1 MILLKPSYV
10 LSMPECQRSSQVG
23 CIKGKTLQCP
33 LRKSDVRSLLSKS
46 ALKGFLE
53 LGIFVR
59 HTGALIEVWRL
70 QRLEESANTCAAHV
84 QTELE
89 ALLLPCENADSTS
102 TSTGTSG
109 ALYSLAQEESSEN
122 AHATT
127 TTTTTTTTA
136 AAAATATA
144 TATAAAATATAT
156 ATASNNFEEGRGAAG
171 GENPTVGPKA
181 AAVAAAEK
189 LKARVM
195 ADAAVSDPSATLRII
210 LAAVS

>member
-136 AAAATATA
+136 AAA
-144 TATAAAATATAT
+144 TATAT

>member
-127 TTTTTTTTA
+127 TTTA
-136 AAAATATA
+136 A
-144 TATAAAATATAT
+144 AAAATATAT

>member
-127 TTTTTTTTA
+127 TTTA
-136 AAAATATA
+136 AAAS
-144 TATAAAATATAT
+144 AAATAT

>member
-1 MILLKPSYV
+1 
-10 LSMPECQRSSQVG
+10 MPECQRSSQVG

-127 TTTTTTTTA
+127 TTTTA
-136 AAAATATA
+136 A
-144 TATAAAATATAT
+144 AAAATATAT

>member
-127 TTTTTTTTA
+127 TTAAA
-136 AAAATATA
+136 AAAAT
-144 TATAAAATATAT
+144 ATATAT

>member
-127 TTTTTTTTA
+127 TTTTTT
-136 AAAATATA
+136 
-144 TATAAAATATAT
+144 AAAATATAT

>member
-127 TTTTTTTTA
+127 TTTTTT
-136 AAAATATA
+136 AAT
-144 TATAAAATATAT
+144 ATATAT

>member
-127 TTTTTTTTA
+127 TTT
-136 AAAATATA
+136 
-144 TATAAAATATAT
+144 AAAATATAT

>member
-127 TTTTTTTTA
+127 TTTAA

-144 TATAAAATATAT
+144 TATA
-156 ATASNNFEEGRGAAG
+156 SYNFEEGRGAAG

>member
-127 TTTTTTTTA
+127 TTTTTTA
-136 AAAATATA
+136 
-144 TATAAAATATAT
+144 AAAATATAT

>member
-1 MILLKPSYV
+1 
-10 LSMPECQRSSQVG
+10 MPECQRSSQVG

-127 TTTTTTTTA
+127 TTTTTT
-136 AAAATATA
+136 AAT
-144 TATAAAATATAT
+144 ATATAT

>member
-127 TTTTTTTTA
+127 TNTTA
-136 AAAATATA
+136 AAA
-144 TATAAAATATAT
+144 ATAT